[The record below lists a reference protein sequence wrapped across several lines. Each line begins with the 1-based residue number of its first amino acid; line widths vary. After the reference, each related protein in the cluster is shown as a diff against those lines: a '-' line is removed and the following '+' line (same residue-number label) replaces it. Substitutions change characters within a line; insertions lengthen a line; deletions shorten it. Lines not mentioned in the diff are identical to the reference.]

1 MNDDIKKSTEY
12 CLNCP
17 VKPCSVKGCP
27 LNNDIPTF
35 IKLTKEGNLKEAYK
49 VLSET
54 TVLPAIC
61 GRICPHEKQCQG
73 KCVRGIKGEP
83 VSIGKIEAY
92 IADEA
97 LKNENSLKEAWQQ
110 KTEHIYEEKMKNQN
124 KKQVKKVAVIG
135 SGPSGLTCAA
145 FLKKYGMSVTIF
157 EKYNS
162 LGGILRRGIPEF
174 RLDKDVLDK
183 TIAQILNLGIDV
195 KYGIELGKNLSLA
208 DLTKEYD
215 AVYLAIGANVPTGM
229 KIPGEDL
236 EGVYGA
242 NTLLEIGNHP
252 SYKGKNVAVIGG
264 GNVAMD
270 AARTINKMGAKSV
283 KVIYRRAEEQMPAE
297 RKEIE
302 DAKEEGVGF
311 LFQTNIKKVI
321 GKNKVE
327 KIECIKMDLVKKEGE
342 TRLSPVEIPNSN
354 YEMDIDYV
362 VMAVGAKTEEENLTK
377 ENVELTERKYVKIN
391 ENYETSI
398 DKVFAGGD
406 LVGNTATVAWAARDG
421 RNAAEE
427 ICSFLNKN

>member
-1 MNDDIKKSTEY
+1 MNEEIKSKTEY

-17 VKPCSVKGCP
+17 VKPCSTKGCP
-27 LNNDIPTF
+27 LNNNIPEF
-35 IKLTKEGNLKEAYK
+35 IKLTKEGKIKEAYRI
-49 VLSET
+49 LSET

-83 VSIGKIEAY
+83 VSIGEIETF
-92 IADEA
+92 IA
-97 LKNENSLKEAWQQ
+97 NENLEDKNSLKGAW
-110 KTEHIYEEKMKNQN
+110 KNEIEENNTN
-124 KKQVKKVAVIG
+124 KRVAVIG

-145 FLKKYGMSVTIF
+145 FLRRFGFEVTIY

-174 RLDKDVLDK
+174 RLSKDILDK
-183 TIAQILNLGIDV
+183 TIVQILNLGIDV
-195 KYGIELGKNLSLA
+195 KFGMELGKNISLSNL
-208 DLTKEYD
+208 LKEYD
-215 AVYLAIGANVPTGM
+215 AIYLAIGANVPTRM
-229 KIPGEDL
+229 RIPGENL
-236 EGVYGA
+236 NGVYGA
-242 NTLLEIGNHP
+242 NKLLEIGNHP
-252 SYKGKNVAVIGG
+252 SYKEKNVAVIGG

-302 DAKEEGVGF
+302 DAKNEGVDF
-311 LFQTNIKKVI
+311 LFQTNIKKVL
-321 GKNKVE
+321 GKEKVE

-342 TRLSPVEIPNSN
+342 TRLSPVEIEGSN

-362 VMAVGAKTEEENLTK
+362 IMAVGAKTEEENLTK

-391 ENYETSI
+391 EDYETSI
-398 DKVFAGGD
+398 EKVFAGGD

-421 RNAAEE
+421 RNVAEK
-427 ICSFLNKN
+427 IRDYLK

>member
-35 IKLTKEGNLKEAYK
+35 IKLTKEGDLKEAYK

-97 LKNENSLKEAWQQ
+97 LNNGNSLKEAWQE
-110 KTEHIYEEKMKNQN
+110 KTEDIYEEKIKNQN
-124 KKQVKKVAVIG
+124 EKQVKRVAVVG

-145 FLKKYGMSVTIF
+145 FLRKYGIAVTIF

-174 RLDKDVLDK
+174 RLNKDVLDK
-183 TIAQILNLGIDV
+183 TISQILNLGIDV
-195 KYGIELGKNLSLA
+195 KYGMELGKNLSLT

-242 NTLLEIGNHP
+242 NTLLETGNHP
-252 SYKGKNVAVIGG
+252 SYAGKNVAVIGG

-270 AARTINKMGAKSV
+270 AARTINKMGTKSV

-302 DAKEEGVGF
+302 DAKEEGIEF
-311 LFQTNIKKVI
+311 LFQTNIKKVL
-321 GKNKVE
+321 GENKVE

-391 ENYETSI
+391 ESYETSI

-421 RNAAEE
+421 RNAAEK
-427 ICSFLNKN
+427 IRDYLN

>member
-1 MNDDIKKSTEY
+1 MNEEIKSKTEY

-17 VKPCSVKGCP
+17 VKPCSTKGCP
-27 LNNDIPTF
+27 LNNNIPEF
-35 IKLTKEGNLKEAYK
+35 IKLTKEGKIKEAYRI
-49 VLSET
+49 LSET

-83 VSIGKIEAY
+83 VSIGEIEAF
-92 IADEA
+92 IANENLDD
-97 LKNENSLKEAWQQ
+97 ENSLKEAW
-110 KTEHIYEEKMKNQN
+110 KSEIEENN
-124 KKQVKKVAVIG
+124 TNKKVAVIG

-145 FLKKYGMSVTIF
+145 FLRRFGFEVTIY

-174 RLDKDVLDK
+174 RLSKNILDK
-183 TIAQILNLGIDV
+183 TVAQILNLGIDV
-195 KYGIELGKNLSLA
+195 KFGMELGKNISLNN
-208 DLTKEYD
+208 LLKEYD
-215 AVYLAIGANVPTGM
+215 AIYLAIGANVPTGM
-229 KIPGEDL
+229 RIPGEDL
-236 EGVYGA
+236 NGVYGA

-252 SYKGKNVAVIGG
+252 SYKEKNVAVIGG

-302 DAKEEGVGF
+302 DAKNEGVDF
-311 LFQTNIKKVI
+311 LFQTNIKKVL
-321 GKNKVE
+321 GKEKVE

-342 TRLSPVEIPNSN
+342 TRLSPVEIEGSN

-362 VMAVGAKTEEENLTK
+362 IMAVGAKTEEENLTK

-398 DKVFAGGD
+398 EKVFAGGD

-421 RNAAEE
+421 RNAAEK
-427 ICSFLNKN
+427 IRDYLK

>member
-1 MNDDIKKSTEY
+1 MYEEIKSKTEY

-17 VKPCSVKGCP
+17 VKPCSTKGCP
-27 LNNDIPTF
+27 LNNNIPEF
-35 IKLTKEGNLKEAYK
+35 IKLTKEGKIKEAYRI
-49 VLSET
+49 LSET

-83 VSIGKIEAY
+83 VSIGEIEAF
-92 IADEA
+92 IANENLDD
-97 LKNENSLKEAWQQ
+97 ENSLKEAW
-110 KTEHIYEEKMKNQN
+110 KNEIEENN
-124 KKQVKKVAVIG
+124 TNKKVAVIG

-145 FLKKYGMSVTIF
+145 FLRRFGFEVTIY

-174 RLDKDVLDK
+174 RLSKNILDK
-183 TIAQILNLGIDV
+183 TVAQILNLGIDV
-195 KYGIELGKNLSLA
+195 KFGMELGKNISLNN
-208 DLTKEYD
+208 LLKEYD
-215 AVYLAIGANVPTGM
+215 AIYLAIGANVPTGM
-229 KIPGEDL
+229 RIPGEDL
-236 EGVYGA
+236 NGVYGA

-252 SYKGKNVAVIGG
+252 SYKEKNVAVIGG

-302 DAKEEGVGF
+302 DAKNEGVDF
-311 LFQTNIKKVI
+311 LFQTNIKKVL
-321 GKNKVE
+321 GKEKVE

-342 TRLSPVEIPNSN
+342 TRLSPVEIEGSN

-362 VMAVGAKTEEENLTK
+362 IMAVGAKTEEENLTK

-398 DKVFAGGD
+398 EKVFAGGD

-421 RNAAEE
+421 RNAAEK
-427 ICSFLNKN
+427 IRDYLK

>member
-1 MNDDIKKSTEY
+1 MNEEIKSKTEY

-17 VKPCSVKGCP
+17 VKPCSTKGCP
-27 LNNDIPTF
+27 LNNNIPEF
-35 IKLTKEGNLKEAYK
+35 IKLTKEGKIKEAYRI
-49 VLSET
+49 LSET

-83 VSIGKIEAY
+83 VSIGEIEAF
-92 IADEA
+92 IANENLDD
-97 LKNENSLKEAWQQ
+97 ENSLKEAW
-110 KTEHIYEEKMKNQN
+110 KNEIEENN
-124 KKQVKKVAVIG
+124 TNKKVAVIG

-145 FLKKYGMSVTIF
+145 FLRRFGFEVTIY

-174 RLDKDVLDK
+174 RLSKNILDK
-183 TIAQILNLGIDV
+183 TVAQILNLGIDV
-195 KYGIELGKNLSLA
+195 KFGMELGKNISLNN
-208 DLTKEYD
+208 LLKEYD
-215 AVYLAIGANVPTGM
+215 AIYLAIGANVPTGM
-229 KIPGEDL
+229 RIPGEDL
-236 EGVYGA
+236 NGVYGA

-252 SYKGKNVAVIGG
+252 SYKEKNVAVIGG

-302 DAKEEGVGF
+302 DAKNEGVDF
-311 LFQTNIKKVI
+311 LFQTNIKKVL
-321 GKNKVE
+321 GKEKVE

-342 TRLSPVEIPNSN
+342 TRLSPVEIEGSN

-362 VMAVGAKTEEENLTK
+362 IMAVGAKTEEENLTK

-398 DKVFAGGD
+398 EKVFAGGD

-421 RNAAEE
+421 RNAAEK
-427 ICSFLNKN
+427 IRDYLK

>member
-1 MNDDIKKSTEY
+1 MNEEIKSKTEY

-17 VKPCSVKGCP
+17 VKPCSTKGCP
-27 LNNDIPTF
+27 LNNNIPEF
-35 IKLTKEGNLKEAYK
+35 IKLTKEGKIKEAYRI
-49 VLSET
+49 LSET

-83 VSIGKIEAY
+83 VSIGEIEAF
-92 IADEA
+92 IANENLDD
-97 LKNENSLKEAWQQ
+97 ENSLKEAW
-110 KTEHIYEEKMKNQN
+110 KSEIKENNTN
-124 KKQVKKVAVIG
+124 KKVAVIG

-145 FLKKYGMSVTIF
+145 FLRRFGFEVTIY

-174 RLDKDVLDK
+174 RLSKNILDK
-183 TIAQILNLGIDV
+183 TVAQILNLGIDV
-195 KYGIELGKNLSLA
+195 KFGMELGKNISLNN
-208 DLTKEYD
+208 LLKEYD
-215 AVYLAIGANVPTGM
+215 AIYLAIGANVPTGM
-229 KIPGEDL
+229 RIPGEDL
-236 EGVYGA
+236 NGVYGA

-252 SYKGKNVAVIGG
+252 SYKEKNVAVIGG

-302 DAKEEGVGF
+302 DAKNEGVDF
-311 LFQTNIKKVI
+311 LFQTNIKKVL
-321 GKNKVE
+321 GKEKVE

-342 TRLSPVEIPNSN
+342 TRLSPVEIEGSN

-362 VMAVGAKTEEENLTK
+362 IMAVGAKTEEENLTK

-398 DKVFAGGD
+398 EKVFAGGD

-421 RNAAEE
+421 RNAAEK
-427 ICSFLNKN
+427 IRDYLK

>member
-1 MNDDIKKSTEY
+1 MNGEIKSKAEY

-17 VKPCSVKGCP
+17 VKPCSIKGCP
-27 LNNDIPTF
+27 LNNNIPDF
-35 IKLTKEGNLKEAYK
+35 IKLTKEGKLKEAYGI
-49 VLSET
+49 LSET

-73 KCVRGIKGEP
+73 KCIRGIKGNS
-83 VSIGKIEAY
+83 VSIGKIEAF

-97 LKNENSLKEAWQQ
+97 IKDENSLIEVWKNEIEEN
-110 KTEHIYEEKMKNQN
+110 KTN
-124 KKQVKKVAVIG
+124 KKVAVIG

-145 FLKKYGMSVTIF
+145 FLRKFGFKVTIY

-174 RLDKDVLDK
+174 RLNKNILDK
-183 TIAQILNLGIDV
+183 TISQILNLGIDV
-195 KYGIELGKNLSLA
+195 KYGMELGKNISLSELQ
-208 DLTKEYD
+208 KQYD
-215 AVYLAIGANVPTGM
+215 AIYLAIGANVPTGM

-236 EGVYGA
+236 NGVYGA

-252 SYKGKNVAVIGG
+252 QYKGKNVAVIGG

-270 AARTINKMGAKSV
+270 AARTINKMGASSV

-297 RKEIE
+297 KKEIE
-302 DAKEEGVGF
+302 DAKNEGIEF
-311 LFQTNIKKVI
+311 LFQTNIKKVL
-321 GKNKVE
+321 GKEKVE

-342 TRLSPVEIPNSN
+342 TRLSPVEIPESN

-362 VMAVGAKTEEENLTK
+362 IMAVGAKTEEENLTK
-377 ENVELTERKYVKIN
+377 ENVELTEKKYVKVN

-398 DKVFAGGD
+398 EKVFAGGD

-427 ICSFLNKN
+427 IREALK

>member
-1 MNDDIKKSTEY
+1 MNEEIKSKTEY

-17 VKPCSVKGCP
+17 VKPCSTKGCP
-27 LNNDIPTF
+27 LNNNIPEF
-35 IKLTKEGNLKEAYK
+35 IKLTKEGKIKEAYRI
-49 VLSET
+49 LSET

-83 VSIGKIEAY
+83 VSIGEIEVF
-92 IADEA
+92 IANENLDD
-97 LKNENSLKEAWQQ
+97 ENSLKEAW
-110 KTEHIYEEKMKNQN
+110 KSEIEENN
-124 KKQVKKVAVIG
+124 TNKKVAVIG

-145 FLKKYGMSVTIF
+145 FLRRFGFEVTIY

-174 RLDKDVLDK
+174 RLSKNILDK
-183 TIAQILNLGIDV
+183 TVAQILNLGIDV
-195 KYGIELGKNLSLA
+195 KFGMELGKNISLNN
-208 DLTKEYD
+208 LLKEYD
-215 AVYLAIGANVPTGM
+215 AIYLAIGANVPTGM
-229 KIPGEDL
+229 RIPGEDL
-236 EGVYGA
+236 NGVYGA

-252 SYKGKNVAVIGG
+252 SYKEKNVAVIGG

-302 DAKEEGVGF
+302 DAKNEGVDF
-311 LFQTNIKKVI
+311 LFQTNIKKVL
-321 GKNKVE
+321 GKEKVE

-342 TRLSPVEIPNSN
+342 TRLSPVEIEGSN
-354 YEMDIDYV
+354 YEMYIDYV
-362 VMAVGAKTEEENLTK
+362 IMAVGAKTEEENLTK

-398 DKVFAGGD
+398 EKVFAGGD

-421 RNAAEE
+421 RNAAEK
-427 ICSFLNKN
+427 IRDYLK